1 MKGERVATA
10 VVCVALVVSWLAWIA
25 RPANQR
31 DVLQANQAATSALL
45 EATQLRAQIGQH
57 DKELVEG
64 VNRVLSELATRVAKL
79 EAQAKPAAVSEGG
92 GKTAE

>member
-1 MKGERVATA
+1 MKTHDWLFVAGFGF
-10 VVCVALVVSWLAWIA
+10 CLLAFVGWIA

-79 EAQAKPAAVSEGG
+79 EQAQPKPESEVSDGR
-92 GKTAE
+92 